1 MKLIFALI
9 ILLLFVWRIKR
20 GFANGIMG
28 EIVTIVSGAVAL
40 ICVVLIFFAV
50 TSVRAKAMY
59 SGTDSA
65 GDPVQGMQF
74 DIQPASCIE
83 QYFYYRRRE

>member
-1 MKLIFALI
+1 
-9 ILLLFVWRIKR
+9 
-20 GFANGIMG
+20 MG

-50 TSVRAKAMY
+50 TRAAEGAGPVPGGAGGADGGKW
-59 SGTDSA
+59 GPHSA